1 MINSLLFDW
10 LKKGGIYSLF
20 FVFFNYLLTK
30 KYFNAMKITK
40 SELKQII
47 KEEAQRYVEI
57 DNLRARKA
65 RLQEAID
72 RLNEGEDV
80 TAEELEEI
88 SWAGLKSAGKAIG
101 DKVKGAASKA
111 GEAVKQGAQDV
122 KQAYQAGADKAKYEK
137 AQAQLS
143 DIATKING
151 LRKKMEAD
159 TAELQKQYAALTG
172 GKPYKGGA
180 IHKPVMAEGIVEWV
194 LEEGEE

>member
-10 LKKGGIYSLF
+10 LKKMRDLF
-20 FVFFNYLLTK
+20 PLFVFLNYLLTK

-47 KEEAQRYVEI
+47 KEEAKRYVEI
-57 DNLRARKA
+57 DNLRTRKA

-88 SWAGLKSAGKAIG
+88 SWAGLKSAAGAIG
-101 DKVKGAASKA
+101 GKVKDAAGKA
-111 GEAVKQGAQDV
+111 GETIKKGAQDV

-180 IHKPVMAEGIVEWV
+180 IHKPVMSEGILEWV